1 MLRQHEPRMTPMDM
15 PPHIR
20 AFLQPDA
27 YPHPVEHVEMIQ
39 THASWVFLTGAW
51 VYKFKKPV
59 DFGFM
64 DFSTLEK
71 RRYYCQQELRLN
83 RRLAPALYRDVL
95 TVYRHG
101 QSLHDQ
107 SFNLS
112 GPGEIVDYC
121 LQMAQFDQADLLDQR
136 LARQALEP
144 QWMDLLASDVAAFHA
159 RAAINSNPDIDPVAL
174 LDRHIRDNLAVAA
187 DHQPDA
193 IAPATLQTLSTF
205 ARSALAEKRADL
217 IQRQRAGHIR
227 DCHGDLHFRN
237 IALIDGHPTL
247 FDCIE
252 FNDAYRIIDT
262 MNDIAFLVMDCD
274 AHARP
279 DLGMR
284 FLSRYLEQSGDYAGL
299 KLLPLYLFYRAG
311 VRGKV
316 ACILADEL
324 PEQQQPPQW
333 QEAQRYF
340 ELAASYSRT
349 ESPTLFAIGGLSGS
363 GKSHL
368 ALRGCGRERA
378 IIIRSDA
385 TRKRIAA
392 EFPDQELYGETMHIR
407 TYAAMF
413 DAARTCL
420 KAGFSVI
427 LDATFLHPD
436 SRRQLKALA
445 EACDVPMQCFWLD
458 IKTDVLKENVH
469 RRQQKGHDISDAD
482 LRVLDMQLAE
492 YQRPDEPWIQF
503 LTSNRTWPE
512 RGY

>member
-1 MLRQHEPRMTPMDM
+1 VKQLDM
-15 PPHIR
+15 PLHIE
-20 AFLQPDA
+20 AFYRPDA

-51 VYKFKKPV
+51 AYKFKKPV

-71 RRYYCQQELRLN
+71 RRYFCQQELTLN
-83 RRLAPALYRDVL
+83 RRLAPALYLDVL
-95 TVYRHG
+95 PVYQHA
-101 QSLHDQ
+101 Q
-107 SFNLS
+107 SFNLL
-112 GPGEIVDYC
+112 GPGDIVDYC
-121 LQMAQFDQADLLDQR
+121 LKMVQFDQADLLDQK
-136 LARQALEP
+136 LAHHELEP
-144 QWMDLLASDVAAFHA
+144 QWMDVLASDVAGFHA
-159 RAAINSNPDIDPVAL
+159 RAAINNGSDIDHATL
-174 LDRHIRDNLAVAA
+174 LDHHIRNNLAVAA
-187 DHQPDA
+187 EHQPLA
-193 IAPATLQTLSTF
+193 ITPATLQTLSAFTHSTV
-205 ARSALAEKRADL
+205 REKRADL
-217 IQRQRAGHIR
+217 MQRQHDRHVR

-237 IALIDGHPTL
+237 ITLIDDHPTL

-299 KLLPLYLFYRAG
+299 NLLPLYLFYRAG

-324 PEQQQPPQW
+324 PNQQQSPQW

-340 ELAASYSRT
+340 ELAASYCRT
-349 ESPTLFAIGGLSGS
+349 SSPTLFAIGGLSGS

-392 EFPDQELYGETMHIR
+392 NSSDLDLYGQAMHIR
-407 TYAAMF
+407 TYSAMF
-413 DAARTCL
+413 DAARICL
-420 KAGFSVI
+420 NAGFSVI

-436 SRRQLKALA
+436 SRRQLKELA
-445 EACDVPMQCFWLD
+445 GECAVPMQFYWLD
-458 IKTDVLKENVH
+458 IKIDILRDNIR
-469 RRQQKGHDISDAD
+469 RRQQSGHDISDAD
-482 LRVLDMQLAE
+482 LRVLDLQLAE

-512 RGY
+512 AHI